1 MKKLQWILLALGAA
15 AILSAAFMLGLM
27 VRYDRSTAD
36 PGALKHVSIE
46 GMYSEEGGPWQLLT
60 EETDFTNL
68 TPRDITVRGHFDTDI
83 PKGQHLFF
91 IVDNIWLSLRV
102 NGEEIYRIGKEPGD
116 PNPTQT
122 GGKLWVGLVSPGI
135 TKEDTI
141 EFQFGNVYWNG
152 YYIQFR
158 ELLGEIRTG
167 SERAMLQEA
176 VVREGELFLF
186 GAVFLLVGVVAI
198 FAALAMVILR
208 TRGGLSFLWLALAA
222 MSTGIW
228 FVTLSPALALII
240 PFPVTIHILYSL
252 SVQGMAI
259 CVFMLIAGA
268 VSHWRKATALFCVGA
283 ALITVLISVV
293 LQLMGIQDV
302 YDAINYFMVVDVLC
316 VICILPCLVYEALR
330 LKSPESVGFVRAVLP
345 LLGFGVIEV
354 VNAFIQFS
362 EASIFLG
369 LGLLAF
375 LLVEGWNL
383 LQRMKRVRDNERRA
397 LALENELTQSRI
409 ATMLSQIEPHF
420 LYNALNCIGELCAID
435 PPRAEQAVTEFS
447 MFLRGNLDSLSAPG
461 TISFERELAH
471 TMHYLELEQMR
482 FDERLRVVYQIG
494 PSIFRVPSL
503 TLQPIAENAVR
514 HGVTKREEGGTVTI
528 STTETD
534 SAWLIIVEDDGVGFD
549 PQVIL
554 SDERSHV
561 GMQNVRQRLAGQC
574 GGGLDITSTP
584 GVGTKAVISIPKE
597 TVEMRAAPLVMT

>member
-1 MKKLQWILLALGAA
+1 MKKLQGILLVLGIVAL
-15 AILSAAFMLGLM
+15 LSSAFMLGLM
-27 VRYDRSTAD
+27 VRYDRSAAD
-36 PGALKHVSIE
+36 PGELKRVSIE
-46 GMYSEEGGPWQLLT
+46 GTYSEEGGPWQPLT

-116 PNPTQT
+116 ANPTET
-122 GGKLWVGLVSPGI
+122 GGKLWDSVVSPGI
-135 TKEDTI
+135 TKEDTV
-141 EFQFGNVYWNG
+141 ELQFGNVYWNG

-158 ELLGEIRTG
+158 ELLFELRTG

-176 VVREGELFLF
+176 VRLEAELFIF
-186 GAVFLLVGVVAI
+186 GIAFLLVGVVAI
-198 FAALAMVILR
+198 FAALAMAILR
-208 TRGGLSFLWLALAA
+208 TRGTLSFLWLALAA
-222 MSTGIW
+222 VSTGIW

-240 PFPVTIHILYSL
+240 PLPVTIHILYSL
-252 SVQGMAI
+252 SVQGMA
-259 CVFMLIAGA
+259 VFVMLLIAGE
-268 VSHWRKATALFCVGA
+268 VSRWRKVTAQVCVGVV
-283 ALITVLISVV
+283 LMTVLVSVV
-293 LQLMGIQDV
+293 LQLMGMQDV
-302 YDAINYFMVVDVLC
+302 YDAINYFMAVDVLC
-316 VICILPCLVYEALR
+316 VVCILPCLVYEALH
-330 LKSPESVGFVRAVLP
+330 LKTPESMGFIRAIVP
-345 LLGFGVIEV
+345 LVGFGVVEI
-354 VNAFIQFS
+354 VNAYVQFS
-362 EASIFLG
+362 EAAIFLG

-482 FDERLRVVYQIG
+482 FDERLQVVYQIG
-494 PSIFRVPSL
+494 PELFRLPSL
-503 TLQPIAENAVR
+503 TLQPIVENAVR
-514 HGVTKREEGGTVTI
+514 HGVTKREEGGTVI
-528 STTETD
+528 VSTSETD
-534 SAWLIIVEDDGVGFD
+534 SAWVITVEDDGVGFD
-549 PQVIL
+549 PQRVL
-554 SDERSHV
+554 TDERSHV
-561 GMQNVRQRLAGQC
+561 GIQNVRQRLEGQC
-574 GGGLDITSTP
+574 KGSLDIISIP
-584 GVGTKAVISIPKE
+584 GVGTKAVITIPK
-597 TVEMRAAPLVMT
+597 